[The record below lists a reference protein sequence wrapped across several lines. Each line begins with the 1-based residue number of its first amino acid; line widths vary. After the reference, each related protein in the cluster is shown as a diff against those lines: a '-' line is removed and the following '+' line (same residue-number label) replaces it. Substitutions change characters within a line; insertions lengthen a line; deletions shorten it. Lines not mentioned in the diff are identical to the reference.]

1 MVRVLLPIPPIPIQQ
16 FSLNQ
21 YSVFILS
28 YYLSVSDTEHGENHH
43 HNSFPAWLLFSQEVI
58 AVFLKK
64 KFVWLSKYLSLTQ
77 PQTLHQLSKYFL
89 KMFHTSSSNF
99 ILLETSLLEPC
110 SQLCLVYPIPR
121 DYFTL
126 FRNKSFSHWPG
137 LGRGSLLTIRSGRGD
152 LESDCFSNFP
162 MILFEPDINIL
173 GLLMYLPCVHL
184 LSSFQNL
191 CTVIFPF
198 VSHVLKDLCP

>member
-1 MVRVLLPIPPIPIQQ
+1 MIDYLIHAALWGKDRSTYIATLKKKNVKLSKNQFPALKTEDLTFLPPSASMVRVLLPIPPIPIQQ

-152 LESDCFSNFP
+152 RS
-162 MILFEPDINIL
+162 
-173 GLLMYLPCVHL
+173 
-184 LSSFQNL
+184 
-191 CTVIFPF
+191 
-198 VSHVLKDLCP
+198 